1 MVELKKFL
9 KKTIAYNGFFSETID
24 HSIVLKKW
32 PSLWSIIWWV
42 YRLVENV
49 PSPLW
54 PNYMTNLCI
63 CIYRWWI
70 LHGGNVTVSYSHPLW
85 HISTRW
91 QYDWWELAG
100 RMMMMMRASMRR
112 QIFVKK
118 HTLAKLLWTS
128 GVTCC
133 FAKQQHSN
141 LFLLL
146 SLCFNENIALAV
158 SVRSTREYYKC
169 QFGKIVRGK
178 SCSKADML
186 EARVTNMVQVTEE
199 EMPCFSK
206 SSWKLQIAE
215 ESGNWGENVCFALVV
230 KAVSDQTLL
239 FNI

>member
-1 MVELKKFL
+1 MSTHAAFHRRCILTLVAFVW
-9 KKTIAYNGFFSETID
+9 FFSFIICVSQRIIYIDILFTII
-24 HSIVLKKW
+24 HKILIHHHHIGNVVTCVLLENKNVRFEGRRKVRVIAEADKVNLAPNPVHRW
-32 PSLWSIIWWV
+32 RCLAGKLRIPCDRFDLIWWV

-85 HISTRW
+85 HIPTRW

-112 QIFVKK
+112 QIFAKK

-141 LFLLL
+141 VFHLL
-146 SLCFNENIALAV
+146 SLCLNENFALAV
-158 SVRSTREYYKC
+158 SVR
-169 QFGKIVRGK
+169 
-178 SCSKADML
+178 
-186 EARVTNMVQVTEE
+186 EAI
-199 EMPCFSK
+199 
-206 SSWKLQIAE
+206 L
-215 ESGNWGENVCFALVV
+215 
-230 KAVSDQTLL
+230 
-239 FNI
+239 